1 MLDDQRADC
10 RAGSYSGAVSGIAE
24 PAASGIR
31 LQHSADIRGGVKRVP
46 VCLADDFIVTLGM
59 VGRKQDWLNFIVA
72 VLFFAFLALRTLSP
86 DQKDVGRTS
95 LENRKAVL
103 PQ

>member
-1 MLDDQRADC
+1 MLDDKRADC

-31 LQHSADIRGGVKRVP
+31 LQHSADIGGGVKRVP
-46 VCLADDFIVTLGM
+46 VRFADDSVVTLGM

-72 VLFFAFLALRTLSP
+72 VLFFDFLALRTLMYA
-86 DQKDVGRTS
+86 S
-95 LENRKAVL
+95 LENRKAAL